1 MIRNNLAT
9 RPFYN
14 ERGLNTWLL
23 AIALATA
30 GATAFNVVWVA
41 RYTRNDTALAAKA
54 SADEADAA
62 EARAKATRAL
72 ASVDPRQ
79 IEYSTAEAR
88 QANDLIDRRTFSWTG
103 LFNQF
108 ETTLPDNVRISA
120 VRPNLDPKRGVVLA
134 ISVAARGVEDVDL
147 FMRRLDGTGVFA
159 DVLSTG
165 EHFDEQGLLLAVIE
179 TRYVPSVIAAGGGRG
194 GRP

>member
-1 MIRNNLAT
+1 VIRNNLAT

-14 ERGLNTWLL
+14 ERAVNTWLL

-41 RYTRNDTALAAKA
+41 RYTRSDTTLAAQA
-54 SADEADAA
+54 AADEARAA
-62 EARAKATRAL
+62 AARANATRTL

-79 IEYSTAEAR
+79 IEYSTIEAL

-103 LFNQF
+103 LLNQF
-108 ETTLPDNVRISA
+108 ETTLPDNVRLTA
-120 VRPNLDPKRGVVLA
+120 VRPKLDPKRGIVLG
-134 ISVAARGVEDVDL
+134 ISVAARSVEDVDL

-165 EHFDEQGLLLAVIE
+165 EHFDEQGLLLAVLE
-179 TRYVPSVIAAGGGRG
+179 TTYVPSATTAGGGRG
-194 GRP
+194 TR